1 METVKLFRM
10 TSDEAPLRWGGGMR
24 YASQALPRRRL
35 LFPVLALGGLLLL
48 MGCAKEGAQKHYN
61 FGNALKKQGKYVEA
75 EKEFREA
82 IRLQPDYAEAH
93 ELLAAALLEQGK
105 TDEGI
110 AERREAVRLKPGDAN
125 FHINLGDALLKQ
137 GDTAETIKEYR
148 WASRLIP
155 DRVSWD
161 APNHI
166 YLGGQFRN
174 LGKLEEA
181 ETEYRKAIRLIPSDN
196 WALENL
202 AALLDKQGR
211 RKEARVYWERALKSE
226 DKPEWIERIKK
237 RLAEPR

>member
-1 METVKLFRM
+1 MKKR
-10 TSDEAPLRWGGGMR
+10 
-24 YASQALPRRRL
+24 
-35 LFPVLALGGLLLL
+35 VLVGLLTAAVLL
-48 MGCAKEGAQKHYN
+48 TYSCGSREAVKHYN
-61 FGNALKKQGKYVEA
+61 FGYVLRKQGKFAEA

-93 ELLAAALLEQGK
+93 ELLAVALLEQGK

-137 GDTAETIKEYR
+137 GDTEETIKEYR
-148 WASRLIP
+148 EASRLIP
-155 DRVSWD
+155 DNVSWD

-166 YLGGQFRN
+166 YLGGQLRN

-196 WALENL
+196 WPLENL

-237 RLAEPR
+237 RLAEPD